1 MSQPHKPAA
10 TPPLQALGKDVLD
23 ALRSGEYLRAIKLL
37 RQQPGMDLK
46 QAKDMIDAARAQ
58 LQTMTQGYAN
68 NATQAPHAPQ
78 APPLP
83 ELHQRPGLA
92 PGEVPR
98 GADSALWWIVLAVAA
113 FAAWYLLRRGG

>member
-1 MSQPHKPAA
+1 MSQPHKATAA
-10 TPPLQALGKDVLD
+10 PPHQALGKDVLD

-46 QAKDMIDAARAQ
+46 QAKDIIDAARVQ
-58 LQTMTQGYAN
+58 LQTMAQG
-68 NATQAPHAPQ
+68 HAMHGDVRPQ
-78 APPLP
+78 LP

-98 GADSALWWIVLAVAA
+98 GADSALWWVVLAVAA

>member
-10 TPPLQALGKDVLD
+10 APPVQGLGKDVLD
-23 ALRSGEYLRAIKLL
+23 ALRGGQYLVAIKLL

-46 QAKDMIDAARAQ
+46 QAKDIIDAARVQLHSFAQ
-58 LQTMTQGYAN
+58 GHAN
-68 NATQAPHAPQ
+68 SATQAPHAPQ
-78 APPLP
+78 PPPVP

-92 PGEVPR
+92 PGEVPH
-98 GADSALWWIVLAVAA
+98 GSDSALWWIVLAVAA